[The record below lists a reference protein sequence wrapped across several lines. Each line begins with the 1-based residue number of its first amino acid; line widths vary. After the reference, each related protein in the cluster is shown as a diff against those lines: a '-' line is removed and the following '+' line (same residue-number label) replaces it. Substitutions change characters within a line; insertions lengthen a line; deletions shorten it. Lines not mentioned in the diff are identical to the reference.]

1 MKDGDGEA
9 MEQNL
14 AKIFVDH
21 GVKHIKVQEPL
32 SRHTTWK
39 VGGPSDYYIEPANKD
54 ELMNAM
60 KVIHQYRL
68 PWRVIGRGSNLLVKD
83 GGIRGVVFQLQDA
96 FDYLQINDTMV
107 TAGAAFS
114 TILLAGRT
122 AKAGLTGMEF
132 AGGIPGNVGGAV
144 YMNAGAHGSEV
155 SKVLHSA
162 EVLTETGQWLSLSNE
177 ELKFR
182 YRTSILQNEIRGI
195 VTEATFQLTFGDA
208 AQITR
213 SLTSFKDRRRK
224 TQPLQYP
231 CAGSVFRNPAG
242 DHAGRLVEAAGLKG
256 YRIGDA
262 EISSLHGNFI
272 INLGQAKASDV
283 LALIQHARQTVAEKF
298 GVELVPEVEVIGEDR
313 S

>member
-1 MKDGDGEA
+1 M
-9 MEQNL
+9 QTNL
-14 AKIFVDH
+14 ANIFTKH
-21 GVKHIKVQEPL
+21 GVEHVKIQEPL

-39 VGGPSDYYIEPANKD
+39 VGGPADYYVEPVNKV

-60 KVIHQYRL
+60 KVVYEHKL

-96 FDYLQINDTMV
+96 FDYLHIDGTMV
-107 TAGAAFS
+107 TAGGAYS

-122 AKAGLTGMEF
+122 AKAGLTGLEF

-155 SKVLHSA
+155 CEVLHSS
-162 EVLTETGQWLSLSNE
+162 EVLTESSEWLNLTNE
-177 ELKFR
+177 QLKFR
-182 YRTSILQNEIRGI
+182 YRTSILQHEIRGI
-195 VTEATFQLTFGDA
+195 VTEATFQLRAGDA
-208 AQITR
+208 EQITTA
-213 SLTSFKDRRRK
+213 LTAYKDRRRK

-231 CAGSVFRNPAG
+231 CAGSVFRNPSG

-262 EISSLHGNFI
+262 EISTLHGNFI

-283 LALIQHARQTVAEKF
+283 LALIDHARVVVQEKF
-298 GVELVPEVEVIGEDR
+298 QVTLVPEVEIIGED
-313 S
+313 SYSS